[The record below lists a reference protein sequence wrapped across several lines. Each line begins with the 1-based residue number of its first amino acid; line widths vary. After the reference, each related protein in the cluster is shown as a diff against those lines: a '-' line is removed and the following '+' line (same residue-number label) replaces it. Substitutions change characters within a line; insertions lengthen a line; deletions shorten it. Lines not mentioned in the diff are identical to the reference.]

1 MAFSFTTDIFNYMD
15 TVTKEFVASNLGVV
29 ISTISPVIGLAL
41 ICKLTLDGLFTL
53 ARPHGEPLSS
63 LIKKFIVW
71 SMIISFA
78 SAGGLYQTQLADAA
92 MKIPDEFSSVLVI
105 NGSSGG
111 TEDAMGNNIDKA
123 IHDGMQVARTAF
135 DNADIYSGSGLA
147 SLFLACAVIIST
159 VLICGIGAGLVLM
172 AKLLLAIT
180 VCFGPIFIFCLLFK
194 PLYGMFNKWL
204 GSMVN
209 YALVTIL
216 LSMLFGLMIKFYQ
229 KALDAVTAS
238 GADSSLLGPVFA
250 CLLIMIVSYL
260 ILMRIPEIAS
270 RWGDG
275 ISAGIQ
281 ELIPNA
287 GGGGRGAGGGGNQPG
302 GQKGATG
309 AGAVL
314 ALRLRRLRLPVAP
327 ARERPPLRVPKCR
340 VLQRGH
346 GAKKGVEINF

>member
-1 MAFSFTTDIFNYMD
+1 
-15 TVTKEFVASNLGVV
+15 
-29 ISTISPVIGLAL
+29 
-41 ICKLTLDGLFTL
+41 
-53 ARPHGEPLSS
+53 SS

-159 VLICGIGAGLVLM
+159 VSICGIGAGLVLM

-209 YALVTIL
+209 YGLVTIL

-260 ILMRIPEIAS
+260 ILMRIPEVAS

-287 GGGGRGAGGGGNQPG
+287 GGGGRGAGGGGYQPG

-309 AGAVL
+309 AG
-314 ALRLRRLRLPVAP
+314 
-327 ARERPPLRVPKCR
+327 
-340 VLQRGH
+340 GGT
-346 GAKKGVEINF
+346 GAKTAAATAAGGPGAGAATAAGSQMQGFAKGSRR

>member
-1 MAFSFTTDIFNYMD
+1 M
-15 TVTKEFVASNLGVV
+15 ASNLGIV

-209 YALVTIL
+209 YGLVTVL

-287 GGGGRGAGGGGNQPG
+287 GGGGGGRGAGGGGNQPG

-309 AGAVL
+309 AG
-314 ALRLRRLRLPVAP
+314 
-327 ARERPPLRVPKCR
+327 
-340 VLQRGH
+340 GGT
-346 GAKKGVEINF
+346 GAKTAAATAAGGPGAGAATAAGSQMQGFAKGSRR

>member
-1 MAFSFTTDIFNYMD
+1 M
-15 TVTKEFVASNLGVV
+15 
-29 ISTISPVIGLAL
+29 AL

-209 YALVTIL
+209 YGLVTIL

-309 AGAVL
+309 AG
-314 ALRLRRLRLPVAP
+314 
-327 ARERPPLRVPKCR
+327 
-340 VLQRGH
+340 GGT
-346 GAKKGVEINF
+346 GAKTAAATAAGGPGAGAATAAGSQMQGFAKGSRR

>member
-1 MAFSFTTDIFNYMD
+1 
-15 TVTKEFVASNLGVV
+15 
-29 ISTISPVIGLAL
+29 
-41 ICKLTLDGLFTL
+41 
-53 ARPHGEPLSS
+53 
-63 LIKKFIVW
+63 
-71 SMIISFA
+71 MIISFA

-209 YALVTIL
+209 YGLVTIL

-260 ILMRIPEIAS
+260 ILMRIPEVAS

-287 GGGGRGAGGGGNQPG
+287 GGGGRGAGGGGYQPG

-309 AGAVL
+309 AG
-314 ALRLRRLRLPVAP
+314 
-327 ARERPPLRVPKCR
+327 
-340 VLQRGH
+340 GGT
-346 GAKKGVEINF
+346 GAKTAAATAAGGPGAGAATAAGSQMQGFAKGSRR

>member
-1 MAFSFTTDIFNYMD
+1 
-15 TVTKEFVASNLGVV
+15 
-29 ISTISPVIGLAL
+29 
-41 ICKLTLDGLFTL
+41 
-53 ARPHGEPLSS
+53 
-63 LIKKFIVW
+63 
-71 SMIISFA
+71 
-78 SAGGLYQTQLADAA
+78 
-92 MKIPDEFSSVLVI
+92 
-105 NGSSGG
+105 
-111 TEDAMGNNIDKA
+111 
-123 IHDGMQVARTAF
+123 RTAF

-209 YALVTIL
+209 YGLVTIL

-309 AGAVL
+309 AG
-314 ALRLRRLRLPVAP
+314 
-327 ARERPPLRVPKCR
+327 
-340 VLQRGH
+340 GGT
-346 GAKKGVEINF
+346 GAKTAAATAAGGPGAGAATAAGSQMQGFAKGSRR

>member
-1 MAFSFTTDIFNYMD
+1 
-15 TVTKEFVASNLGVV
+15 
-29 ISTISPVIGLAL
+29 
-41 ICKLTLDGLFTL
+41 
-53 ARPHGEPLSS
+53 
-63 LIKKFIVW
+63 
-71 SMIISFA
+71 MIISFA

-209 YALVTIL
+209 YGLVTIL

-309 AGAVL
+309 AG
-314 ALRLRRLRLPVAP
+314 
-327 ARERPPLRVPKCR
+327 
-340 VLQRGH
+340 GGT
-346 GAKKGVEINF
+346 GAKTAAATAAGGPGAGAATAAGSQMQGFAKGSRR

>member
-209 YALVTIL
+209 YGLVTIL

-229 KALDAVTAS
+229 
-238 GADSSLLGPVFA
+238 
-250 CLLIMIVSYL
+250 MIVSYL
-260 ILMRIPEIAS
+260 ILMRIPEVAS

-287 GGGGRGAGGGGNQPG
+287 GGGGRGAGGGGYQPG

-309 AGAVL
+309 AG
-314 ALRLRRLRLPVAP
+314 
-327 ARERPPLRVPKCR
+327 
-340 VLQRGH
+340 GGT
-346 GAKKGVEINF
+346 GAKTAAATAAGGPGAGAATAAGSQMQGFAKGSRR

>member
-1 MAFSFTTDIFNYMD
+1 M
-15 TVTKEFVASNLGVV
+15 
-29 ISTISPVIGLAL
+29 P
-41 ICKLTLDGLFTL
+41 
-53 ARPHGEPLSS
+53 
-63 LIKKFIVW
+63 KFIVW

-209 YALVTIL
+209 YGLVTIL

-309 AGAVL
+309 AG
-314 ALRLRRLRLPVAP
+314 
-327 ARERPPLRVPKCR
+327 
-340 VLQRGH
+340 GGT
-346 GAKKGVEINF
+346 GAKTAAATAAGGPGAGAATAAGSQMQGFAKGSRR

>member
-53 ARPHGEPLSS
+53 ARSYGEPLSS

-209 YALVTIL
+209 YGLVTIL

-260 ILMRIPEIAS
+260 ILMRIPEVAS

-287 GGGGRGAGGGGNQPG
+287 GGGGRGAGGGGYQPG

-309 AGAVL
+309 AG
-314 ALRLRRLRLPVAP
+314 
-327 ARERPPLRVPKCR
+327 
-340 VLQRGH
+340 GGT
-346 GAKKGVEINF
+346 GAKTAAATAAGGPGAGAATAAGSQMQGFAKGSRR

>member
-15 TVTKEFVASNLGVV
+15 TVTKEFVASNLGIV

-147 SLFLACAVIIST
+147 SLFLACESH
-159 VLICGIGAGLVLM
+159 
-172 AKLLLAIT
+172 
-180 VCFGPIFIFCLLFK
+180 IFH
-194 PLYGMFNKWL
+194 
-204 GSMVN
+204 
-209 YALVTIL
+209 T
-216 LSMLFGLMIKFYQ
+216 Q
-229 KALDAVTAS
+229 RS
-238 GADSSLLGPVFA
+238 GRHNL
-250 CLLIMIVSYL
+250 
-260 ILMRIPEIAS
+260 
-270 RWGDG
+270 
-275 ISAGIQ
+275 
-281 ELIPNA
+281 
-287 GGGGRGAGGGGNQPG
+287 
-302 GQKGATG
+302 
-309 AGAVL
+309 
-314 ALRLRRLRLPVAP
+314 
-327 ARERPPLRVPKCR
+327 
-340 VLQRGH
+340 
-346 GAKKGVEINF
+346 